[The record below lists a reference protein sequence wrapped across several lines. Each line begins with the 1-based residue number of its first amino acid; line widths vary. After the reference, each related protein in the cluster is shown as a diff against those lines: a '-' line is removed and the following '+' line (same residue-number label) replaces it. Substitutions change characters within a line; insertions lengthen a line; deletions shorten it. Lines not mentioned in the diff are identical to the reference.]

1 MDLKKFEILS
11 ETPKP
16 VKFLVWQDWA
26 EFQTYLEFVSSYF
39 KNRGVTN
46 PLVVEIGI
54 LHNEQQLFYREI
66 LNADYIGMDIE
77 QNNEPD
83 VLGDSGDPNTKIQLR
98 SLLDGRSI
106 DLLFIDGNHTY
117 DGVKKDYELYAPL
130 TKHLIAFHDVYSET
144 KPRALGVNQF
154 WAEMVRSNQHMTA
167 VFHRFN
173 SKACIKEQRFMNEG
187 IGVVIKEL

>member
-1 MDLKKFEILS
+1 MDLKKFNELS

-39 KNRGVTN
+39 KNRGVEK

-54 LHNEQQLFYREI
+54 LHNEQRLFYKEI

-83 VLGDSGDPNTKIQLR
+83 ILGDSGDPETLKKLKA
-98 SLLDGRSI
+98 LLGSRSI

-117 DGVKKDYELYAPL
+117 EGVKADYGFYAPL
-130 TKHLIAFHDVYSET
+130 TRHLVAFHDVYSEIEA
-144 KPRALGVNQF
+144 RALGVTKF
-154 WAEMVRSNQHMTA
+154 WNEIVRSGEEMTA

-173 SKACIKEQRFMNEG
+173 TKVSIKDQRFMNEG
-187 IGVVIKEL
+187 IGVIIKEL